1 MFASRARSIARAFT
15 RARAL
20 IALACVARVALA
32 RADETAQ
39 DVDAHATWL
48 RRELPRYRARAASC
62 VACQRVLAHFDEHL
76 VLALQDIT
84 NAERRKATSATGG
97 RRFDAARYGAY
108 ESVIEEAVPRAC
120 ATTSVALNRTL
131 RVACERMIERSE
143 DEVVKLYYEVG
154 KAMERGEK
162 EADLGEA
169 LCGANG
175 AMGGACEDAETA
187 AWTVSELE
195 ALETAAMKVSREDLN
210 PWDTAPGHEGEFL
223 SEPEYAAPKKG
234 EVARIVASD
243 FYKRIILERDI
254 DAVVYFSYPTKA
266 KEFHEAYEQTHALL
280 AEVLE
285 DAKDLIIAQIDVEK
299 NDVPPPY
306 ADMAT
311 TPCVLLYRAKKKENP
326 RWVPLRTE
334 AGEYIT
340 GESAPTLADV
350 LTMVS
355 KNAKTKKTKREA
367 DKALVEASAEE
378 LHSNRAKDDEL

>member
-1 MFASRARSIARAFT
+1 M
-15 RARAL
+15 
-20 IALACVARVALA
+20 
-32 RADETAQ
+32 
-39 DVDAHATWL
+39 
-48 RRELPRYRARAASC
+48 
-62 VACQRVLAHFDEHL
+62 
-76 VLALQDIT
+76 
-84 NAERRKATSATGG
+84 
-97 RRFDAARYGAY
+97 Y
-108 ESVIEEAVPRAC
+108 E
-120 ATTSVALNRTL
+120 
-131 RVACERMIERSE
+131 
-143 DEVVKLYYEVG
+143 G
-154 KAMERGEK
+154 QQ
-162 EADLGEA
+162 
-169 LCGANG
+169 
-175 AMGGACEDAETA
+175 
-187 AWTVSELE
+187 
-195 ALETAAMKVSREDLN
+195 
-210 PWDTAPGHEGEFL
+210 
-223 SEPEYAAPKKG
+223 KG
-234 EVARIVASD
+234 EVARLVASA
-243 FYKRIILERDI
+243 FYKRIMLGRDI
-254 DAVVYFSYPTKA
+254 DAVLYFSYLTKA

>member
-84 NAERRKATSATGG
+84 NAERRKATSATGE

-108 ESVIEEAVPRAC
+108 ESVGEAAVPRAC
-120 ATTSVALNRTL
+120 ATASVAMTRTL

-195 ALETAAMKVSREDLN
+195 ALETSAMKVS
-210 PWDTAPGHEGEFL
+210 
-223 SEPEYAAPKKG
+223 
-234 EVARIVASD
+234 
-243 FYKRIILERDI
+243 
-254 DAVVYFSYPTKA
+254 
-266 KEFHEAYEQTHALL
+266 
-280 AEVLE
+280 
-285 DAKDLIIAQIDVEK
+285 
-299 NDVPPPY
+299 
-306 ADMAT
+306 M
-311 TPCVLLYRAKKKENP
+311 
-326 RWVPLRTE
+326 
-334 AGEYIT
+334 
-340 GESAPTLADV
+340 
-350 LTMVS
+350 
-355 KNAKTKKTKREA
+355 
-367 DKALVEASAEE
+367 
-378 LHSNRAKDDEL
+378 

>member
-62 VACQRVLAHFDEHL
+62 VACQRVLA
-76 VLALQDIT
+76 LQDIT
-84 NAERRKATSATGG
+84 NAERRKATSATGE

-175 AMGGACEDAETA
+175 AMGGACEDA
-187 AWTVSELE
+187 
-195 ALETAAMKVSREDLN
+195 ETAAMKVSREDLN